1 MRKKLFLLLLLL
13 FISNDFVFGQ
23 NGNKSKS
30 VKVEN
35 KKHESHK
42 KENKTRQK
50 RTVNEEIENLFIP
63 EKYLNL
69 HDHHLEERGRTIKL
83 KPIVENETP
92 FWGNRGRRESAS
104 DETVP
109 DVQLP
114 SSNYHNH
121 PGKIQNLHKLL
132 LNDENT
138 RRDDVV
144 SPFWGNRGRRDS
156 DEFEENDIDLIP
168 ANGDRIKDDEPF
180 WGTRG
185 RREEDSPFWGNR
197 GRRDDDEPFWGNRG
211 RREESEPFWGNRGRR
226 ETFEPF
232 WGSRGKKKTKNRNIN
247 KEAFE
252 PFWNQNRAKLKEK
265 LADSIIEAIE
275 NVQYN
280 INDISKYKRKELQT
294 PFWMSRARESK
305 LKNLFSGITSNRF
318 QNLPSLIKE
327 STNNEVR
334 PNRHEPNTL
343 HDDRIYAEEPR
354 YILVERSSRSSAEE
368 DPYFISRG
376 KKYNDFALAEATRGR
391 RGALEEIVKSMRND
405 PYYIARGKK
414 DQHYMKIG
422 NSSLSRDALLK
433 TKDLVCST
441 VDLLLT
447 KHDGSKEKREIRDN
461 ERERRT
467 ILKKLAQ
474 HLQIDPYY
482 VSRGKKNTEL
492 YSGDPLEQ
500 FIENIEIL
508 CN

>member
-23 NGNKSKS
+23 NGNKSKL
-30 VKVEN
+30 VKVDN
-35 KKHESHK
+35 KKHESHR

-50 RTVNEEIENLFIP
+50 RTVNEEIENPFIP
-63 EKYLNL
+63 EKDLNL
-69 HDHHLEERGRTIKL
+69 NDHHLEERGRTIKL
-83 KPIVENETP
+83 KQIIENETP

-114 SSNYHNH
+114 SSNYHKY
-121 PGKIQNLHKLL
+121 PGKNQKLL
-132 LNDENT
+132 LNFDENT
-138 RRDDVV
+138 RRDDVE
-144 SPFWGNRGRRDS
+144 SPFWGNRGRRYS
-156 DEFEENDIDLIP
+156 DESEENDMDLFPTNRGQIE
-168 ANGDRIKDDEPF
+168 DDEPF

-226 ETFEPF
+226 ETIEPF
-232 WGSRGKKKTKNRNIN
+232 CGSRGKKKIQSRHIN
-247 KEAFE
+247 NEGFE
-252 PFWNQNRAKLKEK
+252 SFSGNRAISKEK
-265 LADSIIEAIE
+265 LADSIIEAFK
-275 NVQYN
+275 NVQDN
-280 INDISKYKRKELQT
+280 MNDISKYKRNELQT
-294 PFWMSRARESK
+294 PFWMSRGRESK
-305 LKNLFSGITSNRF
+305 LKHLFSGIARNRF
-318 QNLPSLIKE
+318 QNSPSFTKE
-327 STNNEVR
+327 STNSEVR

-343 HDDRIYAEEPR
+343 NDDRIYAEEPR

-376 KKYNDFALAEATRGR
+376 KKYGDFELAEATRGR
-391 RGALEEIVKSMRND
+391 RGALEEIVKSVRND

-414 DQHYMKIG
+414 DQYYMKIG

-441 VDLLLT
+441 VDLVLT
-447 KHDGSKEKREIRDN
+447 KHDRSREKRAIKDN

-492 YSGDPLEQ
+492 YIGDPLEH
-500 FIENIEIL
+500 FIKNIEIL
-508 CN
+508 CK